1 VNLILEAIS
10 NSVSALPAAASVA
23 QPGSVQRLG
32 GFASTLA
39 AAQGLSTTS
48 QNAAGVVQASNGP
61 VVQSTGAAV
70 NLNVRMLTAG
80 NSALKRLSSDSSAIL
95 SPSAALNIVVP
106 GFIPETANQIPS
118 PPLRSSLLQPRLMQ
132 PSPVQPSA
140 PATPPAAL
148 RAQVPDSAAR
158 AFQPGLQMTAY
169 VAGTQSTPVSYSA
182 LGPTAGKLGS
192 FTSPDSIAGD
202 LTNPSTPATLIRDVS
217 GQTNGQE
224 TATANGAP
232 PPLSTAA
239 GATALTGGLPNPET
253 RSQWNSSQ
261 DGPAAE
267 GPMLVAESMQ
277 PRILSATT
285 GRSAP
290 GTPSPDVVKG
300 GQVITSVTAGPGL
313 GSAGQTLQ
321 ADQAGGPTAFSPTL
335 PANARIE
342 AEPAPG
348 VLLAFADLH
357 SGQAKAANVTATD
370 TIATNPIA
378 TNPIATNRAVQTDLS
393 AQTGTGNPVSGI
405 VNAQISASAPSIFN
419 PSAQLAPARAA
430 LQFAVPRVGDAVA
443 TPNVRGVGRGAE
455 ALASIPTSALSTGP
469 DSGKGLPLASQTPF
483 SVFFSSPGPGTE
495 SAASV
500 LPKMMLPVTSSPIRD
515 SHATGTE
522 APSTSPQT
530 SGLQNA
536 STHNAAPQITRDSSA
551 RAESGSVAAGPPPRR
566 EGEVNA
572 ASVQLAASHIAVAP
586 APVAPTSAAVT
597 LPLSGPA
604 ALVADSLPKTG
615 TLPGAAPGGTANM
628 APAVPVPVVPERP
641 AAVVPGPVQMA
652 QIVSRVQQSEMR
664 IGMNTS
670 AFGSVEVRAV
680 VHANDVGLVIG
691 SEKGDLRSL
700 LSNDM
705 PVIANTLQEQ
715 NLRLHS
721 VNFMQ
726 GFAFSN
732 NASGGGDSQP
742 RSFVPMRTAVGLEG
756 SEATADDSIERLLP
770 AEFGGGRSSL
780 SILA

>member
-1 VNLILEAIS
+1 MNLILEAIS

-23 QPGSVQRLG
+23 PPGSVQRLG

-39 AAQGLSTTS
+39 AAQGLSTT
-48 QNAAGVVQASNGP
+48 QTAAGVVQASNGP
-61 VVQSTGAAV
+61 VVQSTGTAA
-70 NLNVRMLTAG
+70 NLNVRMPTAG
-80 NSALKRLSSDSSAIL
+80 NSALKRLSSSSPVIV
-95 SPSAALNIVVP
+95 SPPAAMNIVVP

-118 PPLRSSLLQPRLMQ
+118 PPLRSSLLQPSLMQ

-140 PATPPAAL
+140 PATPLAAL
-148 RAQVPDSAAR
+148 RAQVPDVAAG
-158 AFQPGLQMTAY
+158 AFQPGVQMTAY
-169 VAGTQSTPVSYSA
+169 EATRQSTPVSYSA
-182 LGPTAGKLGS
+182 LSPTAGKLSS
-192 FTSPDSIAGD
+192 FTNPDSIAGD
-202 LTNPSTPATLIRDVS
+202 LTNPSTPATLIRNVS
-217 GQTNGQE
+217 GQTNSQE
-224 TATANGAP
+224 TAKANSAP

-239 GATALTGGLPNPET
+239 GATAFTAGLPNPEPG
-253 RSQWNSSQ
+253 SQWNSSQ
-261 DGPAAE
+261 DGSAAA
-267 GPMLVAESMQ
+267 GPLLLAESMQ
-277 PRILSATT
+277 PRVFSATT

-290 GTPSPDVVKG
+290 VTPSPDVVKG
-300 GQVITSVTAGPGL
+300 GQVSAFLEAGPGL
-313 GSAGQTLQ
+313 RSARPTLQ
-321 ADQAGGPTAFSPTL
+321 ADQAGRPTAFTANL
-335 PANARIE
+335 LANAKAE
-342 AEPAPG
+342 AEPAAA
-348 VLLAFADLH
+348 VLLASADLH
-357 SGQAKAANVTATD
+357 SGQANAPSVIATD
-370 TIATNPIA
+370 TIATDTTVTEP
-378 TNPIATNRAVQTDLS
+378 AVQTDLW

-405 VNAQISASAPSIFN
+405 VNAQISASASASSILN

-430 LQFAVPRVGDAVA
+430 LQFAVPRVRDAVA
-443 TPNVRGVGRGAE
+443 TPNVRGAGRGAD
-455 ALASIPTSALSTGP
+455 APASILTSALSTGP
-469 DSGKGLPLASQTPF
+469 DAGKGLPLASQTPF
-483 SVFFSSPGPGTE
+483 SVFFSGPGPGAE

-500 LPKMMLPVTSSPIRD
+500 LPKMMLPVTSSAIRD

-522 APSTSPQT
+522 APSASPQT
-530 SGLQNA
+530 SLQSA

-551 RAESGSVAAGPPPRR
+551 RAESAIPAGQPLHR
-566 EGEVNA
+566 EGDVNA
-572 ASVQLAASHIAVAP
+572 ANMQLATPHIAAAP
-586 APVAPTSAAVT
+586 ARVAPTSAAVT
-597 LPLSGPA
+597 LPLGAPA

-615 TLPGAAPGGTANM
+615 TLPGAIPGGTANGS
-628 APAVPVPVVPERP
+628 PAVPAPAVPERP
-641 AAVVPGPVQMA
+641 AAAVPGPVQMA

-742 RSFVPMRTAVGLEG
+742 RSFVPMRTAVGLGG
-756 SEATADDSIERLLP
+756 SEATADDFIERLLP
-770 AEFGGGRSSL
+770 AEFGGGRSGL